1 MKKMMIMLLMLIFA
15 ASLAVGCSKKEE
27 TDTNTTKKA
36 DTKKDTT
43 ATDKKEEAED
53 EKIALVIG
61 NQSTE
66 AFDILLKNSTGQDI
80 TAVTI
85 KTSDKTE
92 WPANMMKEGEILKN
106 GEIAE
111 VYYTPEKATENT
123 AAATD
128 KAINI
133 VYTAQ
138 ITLADGKNIELS
150 AIGFDDIEAKSNVE
164 LCYEEEVGYIKY
176 ASKASGDPVSTKEQE
191 VGAKAQRAAQA
202 EAEKAAQ
209 DAAAAAAAQDA
220 ANAAAAQNNAAA
232 QQAAPAETY
241 TEPAYTEPTYTAPEP
256 AYTEPV
262 YTPQEPAYTEPPVD
276 TPAQGSEG
284 CLDGGA
290 AINPQY

>member
-1 MKKMMIMLLMLIFA
+1 MKKMMIMLVMLVFTA
-15 ASLAVGCSKKEE
+15 CLAVGCSKKEE
-27 TDTNTTKKA
+27 TDTGKTKKTA
-36 DTKKDTT
+36 TEKEVS
-43 ATDKKEEAED
+43 ATDKKEEPEE

-61 NQSTE
+61 TQSAE

-85 KTSDKTE
+85 KTSDKAE
-92 WPANMMKEGEILKN
+92 WPANMMKEGETLKN

-111 VYYTPEKATENT
+111 VYYTPEKATADT
-123 AAATD
+123 ASATD

-191 VGAKAQRAAQA
+191 IGAKAQKAAQA

-209 DAAAAAAAQDA
+209 EAAAAAAAQDA
-220 ANAAAAQNNAAA
+220 ANAAAQSNAAP
-232 QQAAPAETY
+232 QQNAPAETY
-241 TEPAYTEPTYTAPEP
+241 TEPTYTEPTYTAPEP
-256 AYTEPV
+256 AYTEPA
-262 YTPQEPAYTEPPVD
+262 YTPQEPVYTEPPVE